1 MPLNTDNLKSQLRK
15 GLLEFCVLLIL
26 SKKEVYASELIALLK
41 SAHLIVVEGT
51 IYPLL
56 TRLKKDGD
64 LAYRWEESPSGPP
77 RKYYA
82 LTDQGAE
89 ALRTLRSEWAAIS
102 GTVNRLLNL
111 ELPAEPPAAPCM
123 VSTPANQNKAPSH
136 TMMMAEGIDQ
146 AIVVSPIPDEDDV
159 PFSSPSSVSTH
170 SSQSSNPSQ
179 ASRASSPSSSETSSS
194 LLPPPFNPDNL

>member
-56 TRLKKDGD
+56 TRLKKDGA

-102 GTVNRLLNL
+102 ATVNRLLDL
-111 ELPAEPPAAPCM
+111 ELPAAPPAEPCM
-123 VSTPANQNKAPSH
+123 VSVPSSQGKTSSH

-159 PFSSPSSVSTH
+159 PFSSPSSVSSH

-179 ASRASSPSSSETSSS
+179 SSPASPTSSEKPSS

>member
-1 MPLNTDNLKSQLRK
+1 MPFNTDNLKSQLRK

-41 SAHLIVVEGT
+41 SAHLIVVEST

-56 TRLKKDGD
+56 TRLKKDGA

-89 ALRTLRSEWAAIS
+89 ALLVLRNEWSAIS
-102 GTVNRLLNL
+102 ETVNRLLAL
-111 ELPAEPPAAPCM
+111 DLPAAAPM
-123 VSTPANQNKAPSH
+123 TPCCINSSPPGQHENASPPV
-136 TMMMAEGIDQ
+136 MMMAEGVDQ
-146 AIVVSPIPDEDDV
+146 AIVISPLPDDDS
-159 PFSSPSSVSTH
+159 PFSSPPSH
-170 SSQSSNPSQ
+170 SSQSSQ
-179 ASRASSPSSSETSSS
+179 TSIT
-194 LLPPPFNPDNL
+194 PPPFNPDNL